1 MVRGARAETGTMLL
15 LTFAKGIAVGLIL
28 AVPVGPAGM
37 LCVRR
42 TVVEGAIFGLVS
54 GFGAACADASF
65 GAIAGFGLTFIR
77 DWLFAWRDTLGI
89 GGGVFLLIVG
99 IKGLVAPRP
108 VQIGPIGH
116 ERLAA
121 AFVSTFAV
129 AIVNPVTILVFAAI
143 FTQIGFDP
151 ASGRLSIAVLVAG
164 VFSGSLAWWISLC
177 LAAPWLRR
185 IGMAWLPRFSGGLLA
200 LSGIGLLG
208 AAAGRLAGLL

>member
-1 MVRGARAETGTMLL
+1 MVRGARAEARIMLL
-15 LTFAKGIAVGLIL
+15 LTFTKGIAVGLIL

-54 GFGAACADASF
+54 GLGAACADASF

-89 GGGVFLLIVG
+89 GGGVFLVIVG
-99 IKGLVAPRP
+99 VKGLVAPRP
-108 VQIGPIGH
+108 VQVRPVGH
-116 ERLAA
+116 ERVAA
-121 AFVSTFAV
+121 AFISTFAL
-129 AIVNPVTILVFAAI
+129 AIANPVTILVFAAI

-151 ASGRLSIAVLVAG
+151 ASGKVSIAVLVAG

-185 IGMAWLPRFSGGLLA
+185 IGMLWLPRFSGGLLA
-200 LSGIGLLG
+200 ISGIGLLG
-208 AAAGRLAGLL
+208 AAVGRLAGLL